1 MPRSILFILCLISLV
16 ACVSGYGL
24 YVDCTDQVIAGT
36 PVKCSIDSDLPV
48 ETMFFVELYSP
59 TVQQIAAQQVTIMDK
74 KSTQYKFFDTTG
86 LASGN
91 YSVNVRLGIDGTI
104 LRNDSRLGNKVIITG
119 VQIPATTTTQ
129 KVTITKTPLL
139 TATMTPTATQMIT
152 DTRTVTP
159 TATPIQTEIS
169 STIPTKSVEELL
181 NEQNKKIDEQ
191 NRLIAEQNKKIESQ
205 NDLLNQIL
213 TKIKGVF
220 GWN

>member
-16 ACVSGYGL
+16 TSVSGYGL
-24 YVDCTDQVIAGT
+24 YVDCTDRVIAGT
-36 PVKCSIDSDLPV
+36 PIKCSIDSDLPV
-48 ETMFFVELYSP
+48 GTIFFVELYSP
-59 TVQQIAAQQVTIMDK
+59 TVQQIATQQVTIMEDK
-74 KSTQYKFFDTTG
+74 TTQYKIFDTTG

-91 YSVNVRLGIDGTI
+91 YSVNARLRIDGTI
-104 LRNDSRLGNKVIITG
+104 FRNDSQFGNTVIITG
-119 VQIPATTTTQ
+119 VQIPPTTTTQ
-129 KVTITKTPLL
+129 TITITKSPLL
-139 TATMTPTATQMIT
+139 SATITPTATPIIT
-152 DTRTVTP
+152 ITRTVTP
-159 TATPIQTEIS
+159 TATPIQTVII

-213 TKIKGVF
+213 SKIKSVF